1 LNTAE
6 GSKETPHLTWRFP
19 VSFSLAQITGSR
31 RRPAVSAPVPVVVE
45 DADLFA
51 LALAVGVLTMRTT
64 PAVRAA

>member
-1 LNTAE
+1 M
-6 GSKETPHLTWRFP
+6 
-19 VSFSLAQITGSR
+19 SFSLAQITGSR